1 MSLRVLRSVQT
12 TLAVCAIAISAG
24 LAPAAPADAH
34 GIVTRDGD
42 VLYYSAPDPGVGA
55 EIEITSPQPGTV
67 QIVDHTSPGGF
78 SWGPCV
84 PITRRQARCPTKGLS
99 HIEVEVFDGDDSII
113 VRTATPVQ
121 VRAGSGDDRVRGG
134 YGDDTI
140 SGEGGNDNLDG
151 GDGADSLSGAEG
163 DDTIGSRD
171 GEADTVACGAGTD
184 SVAADPADPLDGL
197 PALECENV
205 DRASPAPDTIRP
217 SLTLRLA
224 RNVKPVGGRVIE
236 LGASLS
242 EPGTVEAS
250 GSLKIGGRRAGKI
263 GGVRARPDA
272 PGQLHA
278 LTLRLS
284 RSQANKVARAR
295 RDDVAVVVVVV
306 VVNATDEAG
315 NRATRRRTVKL
326 R

>member
-1 MSLRVLRSVQT
+1 MSVRVLRSVQT

-24 LAPAAPADAH
+24 LAPAAPAEAH

-55 EIEITSPQPGTV
+55 EIEITSPEPGIV
-67 QIVDHTSPGGF
+67 QIVDRTSPGGF

-99 HIEVEVFDGDDSII
+99 HIEVEVFDGDDSIV

-151 GDGADSLSGAEG
+151 GDGADSLSGADG

-171 GEADTVACGAGTD
+171 GEADTVTCGPGTD

-197 PALECENV
+197 TALECENV
-205 DRASPAPDTIRP
+205 DRAAPSPDTKRP
-217 SLTLRLA
+217 SLRLDLT
-224 RNVKPVGGRVIE
+224 RRVKPAGGRVIE
-236 LGASLS
+236 MGASLS

-250 GSLKIGGRRAGKI
+250 GSLRIGGRRAGKI

-272 PGQLHA
+272 PRQLQA

-284 RSQANKVARAR
+284 RSQANKVMRAR
-295 RDDVAVVVVVV
+295 RDDVAAVLVVVVH
-306 VVNATDEAG
+306 ATDEAG